1 MHGLVNR
8 AIERFV
14 RDTYGRDVWIDT
26 IRRLDLGLTE
36 FESMMIYEPQV
47 TAQVLAAVGTRLA
60 RGREDLLEDIG
71 TYLVSNPATEALRR
85 LLRFS
90 GVDFVDF
97 LHSLDDLPERARL
110 AVSDLDLPALEL
122 LDQGGGL
129 YRLHVGCPEGDG
141 LRFGPVVVGLLRAM
155 ADDYGAL
162 AVVEHQGEAG
172 TCEILEIRILDEGFA
187 HGRAF
192 VLGAGGGAP

>member
-14 RDTYGRDVWIDT
+14 RDAYGRDVWIDT
-26 IRRLDLGLTE
+26 VQRLDLGFTE
-36 FESMMIYEPQV
+36 FESMMTYEPHV
-47 TAQVLAAVGTRLA
+47 TEQVLSAVGARLA
-60 RGREDLLEDIG
+60 RGRDDLLEDIG

-90 GVDFVDF
+90 GVDYVDF

-110 AVSDLDLPALEL
+110 AVADLDLPALEVQ
-122 LDQGGGL
+122 DQGGGV
-129 YRLHVGCPEGDG
+129 YRLQVDLPQGQG
-141 LRFGPVVVGLLRAM
+141 LRLGPVVVGLLRAM

-162 AVVEHQGEAG
+162 AVVEHQGSEG
-172 TCEILEIRILDEGFA
+172 THEIIEVRLLDAGFA

-192 VLGAGGGAP
+192 VLGAGENSQ

>member
-26 IRRLDLGLTE
+26 IRRLDLGFTE
-36 FESMMIYEPQV
+36 FESMLTYEPQ
-47 TAQVLAAVGTRLA
+47 TTEQVLGAVGARLA
-60 RGREDLLEDIG
+60 RGRDDLLEDIG

-110 AVSDLDLPALEL
+110 AVADLDLPALEL
-122 LDQGGGL
+122 QDRGGGS
-129 YRLHVGCPEGDG
+129 YRLQVSIPKGHG
-141 LRFGPVVVGLLRAM
+141 LRLGPVVVGLLRAM
-155 ADDYGAL
+155 ADDYGVL
-162 AVVEHQGEAG
+162 AVVEHQATED
-172 TCEILEIRILDEGFA
+172 CHEIIDIRLLDKGFTR
-187 HGRAF
+187 GRAF
-192 VLGAGGGAP
+192 VLGVGGAVP